1 MLAAF
6 DPIAMAGAL
15 VLPDGMKGMIEQ
27 SITLSP
33 STPRTR
39 NLPSTTDIGSLCG
52 PILKLPEGW

>member
-6 DPIAMAGAL
+6 DPIAIAGAL
-15 VLPDGMKGMIEQ
+15 VLPDGIKGMIEQ

-39 NLPSTTDIGSLCG
+39 SLPSTTDVGSVAG
-52 PILKLPEGW
+52 PILRLPDGW